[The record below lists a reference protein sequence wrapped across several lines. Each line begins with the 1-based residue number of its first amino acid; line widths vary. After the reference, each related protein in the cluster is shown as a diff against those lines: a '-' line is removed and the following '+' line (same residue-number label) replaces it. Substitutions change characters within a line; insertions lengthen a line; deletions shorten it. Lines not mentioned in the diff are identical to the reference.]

1 MMKPGLREF
10 FAGMWQAILLRGI
23 ASLVFGLLCFFY
35 PGITL
40 SIIVIIF
47 GLYLLVDGAAGVWSA
62 FRGSP
67 GRARPALLL
76 QSTLSLIIGLGFLLA
91 PQLATTYVIIVI
103 GLWNIAVG
111 LLQLAGSITLR
122 REIDHALPIGL
133 SGAVSALLGLLIVFY
148 PAGAAISI
156 IWIIAGAAVFVGLVL
171 IVFAMKLRRA
181 ALDISA

>member
-1 MMKPGLREF
+1 MTKPGLREF

-23 ASLVFGLLCFFY
+23 ASLVFGLLCLFY

-62 FRGSP
+62 LRGNP
-67 GRARPALLL
+67 DRARSALLL
-76 QSTLSLIIGLGFLLA
+76 QSTLSLIIGLGFLFA

-111 LLQLAGSITLR
+111 LLQLAGSVTLR
-122 REIDHALPIGL
+122 QEIDHALPIGL

-156 IWIIAGAAVFVGLVL
+156 IWIIAGTAIFIGLVL
-171 IVFAMKLRRA
+171 ILFALKLRRA
-181 ALDISA
+181 AGDMSG